1 MTQNYYP
8 GEASVM
14 VARHLKIVS
23 QSDAFMISATR
34 NIQYVLKK
42 LVGLINFEIDIFD
55 IYLNNMCHIVF
66 SLYLVRKCLGEHWLH
81 ALPSNKISQ
90 NFTYLQVHEDCVA
103 METESF
109 ILNREFNI
117 SEGLF
122 VYVVLQKHYKA
133 IILCFL
139 LKLC

>member
-1 MTQNYYP
+1 MTPKNYP
-8 GEASVM
+8 GDASYM
-14 VARHLKIVS
+14 VARQLKIVS
-23 QSDAFMISATR
+23 QSDAYMISTAR

-42 LVGLINFEIDIFD
+42 LVGLIVFVKNIFD
-55 IYLNNMCHIVF
+55 IYLNNACHIVF

-90 NFTYLQVHEDCVA
+90 NFTNFQKHEDCVA

-109 ILNREFNI
+109 IPNKEFNI

-122 VYVVLQKHYKA
+122 VYAVLQKHYKA
-133 IILCFL
+133 IILRFL